1 MKKLLVLCMMIMAI
15 LSFGCGRNAQFG
27 VVDMNK
33 VQEQSQVFKDATA
46 DLQKKGKAM
55 EEELNKETQG
65 KSKEEA
71 QKIFQEKDAQ
81 MQTVR
86 AEAQNKVRSSFE
98 AAAAQVAKEK
108 NLSAILVKE
117 AVPQGG
123 VDVTEDIVKAMK

>member
-1 MKKLLVLCMMIMAI
+1 MKKLLILCMMITAI

-33 VQEQSQVFKDATA
+33 VQEQSQVFKDATN
-46 DLQKKGKAM
+46 DLQVKGKAM
-55 EEELNKETQG
+55 EEELNKETAG

-71 QKIFQEKDAQ
+71 QKIFQEKDAK
-81 MQTVR
+81 MQTMR

-108 NLSAILVKE
+108 KLSAILIKE

>member
-1 MKKLLVLCMMIMAI
+1 MMIMAI

>member
-1 MKKLLVLCMMIMAI
+1 MMITAI